1 MSNTSSTRRL
11 RMISSFPKGV
21 CLLLFSSIHPVSSQ
35 STNWIYSWGDDFS
48 GSSINTSIWNVYSNV
63 SECDPR
69 SSYCNQ
75 IELYTANNVFLRDGY
90 LVLQSQVENVTGP
103 SGIPYN
109 ITSGR
114 VDTSF
119 LQNVSMSSGAS
130 RVEVRARL
138 QNDASYGAHSAIW
151 LLGYNCWPSTGEI
164 DIMECQSPRS
174 IYRPG
179 EPGEKY
185 QTATSTY
192 HFGPNCRNDTS
203 HSRTSSWPTT
213 APAFNYSTDFTT
225 FAVENNAST
234 LVFFVNDTIVNVVQ
248 GDGSSRV
255 IPTWDTFLIFSLAFM
270 SQRAGE
276 PASWTWPFQLEF
288 DYVKVFTK

>member
-1 MSNTSSTRRL
+1 
-11 RMISSFPKGV
+11 MISSFPKGV

-48 GSSINTSIWNVYSNV
+48 GSSINASIWNVYSNV